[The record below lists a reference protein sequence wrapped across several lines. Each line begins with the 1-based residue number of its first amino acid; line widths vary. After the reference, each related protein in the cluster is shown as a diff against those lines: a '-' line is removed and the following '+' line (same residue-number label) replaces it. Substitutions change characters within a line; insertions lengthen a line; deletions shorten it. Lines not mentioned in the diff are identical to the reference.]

1 MLPTNIQNLIQ
12 EFSKLPG
19 IGPKSAERLVFYL
32 LKTKQESLEEFS
44 GSVKNL
50 KKYIKNC
57 SVCNNFTEKDPCLIC
72 SDKNRDGSVI
82 CVVSEP
88 LDVVALEKTNEFKG
102 VYHVLQGVISPI
114 NGVGPED
121 LTIDQ
126 LISRIK
132 KGSAKEVIIATNPT
146 TEGEATSLYI
156 LKLLQPFKIKTTRI
170 ARGLPMGSDLE
181 YADAV
186 TLTRALEGRKEI

>member
-88 LDVVALEKTNEFKG
+88 LDVV
-102 VYHVLQGVISPI
+102 
-114 NGVGPED
+114 
-121 LTIDQ
+121 
-126 LISRIK
+126 
-132 KGSAKEVIIATNPT
+132 
-146 TEGEATSLYI
+146 
-156 LKLLQPFKIKTTRI
+156 
-170 ARGLPMGSDLE
+170 
-181 YADAV
+181 
-186 TLTRALEGRKEI
+186 